1 MTFADEM
8 ASLAPIPYSQPLR
21 SPTGSWLAA
30 ATSPSQITSPV
41 TITSPQANG
50 SIGTPAATE
59 TRPVRQDKKRLSLS
73 FFTKG
78 DISPE
83 KERRSEKQSTE
94 DQFDT
99 ASTTTTTTTTSRSR
113 SKDTA
118 RNRLSFLASTSPP
131 PEALPT
137 FPHSASQHSLALA
150 HSRAQSTDNS
160 RPVTSKSGKSEKVE
174 SKKGTGSS
182 VKKRLSLMGIG
193 KKSSKSSVKSRVDN
207 TLVEE

>member
-1 MTFADEM
+1 MTGLEITFADEM
-8 ASLAPIPYSQPLR
+8 ASIMPVPYSQPLR

-30 ATSPSQITSPV
+30 ATSPSRVASPV
-41 TITSPQANG
+41 PIASPQING
-50 SIGTPAATE
+50 TIGAPAATE

-78 DISPE
+78 DIAPD
-83 KERRSEKQSTE
+83 KERKAEKQTTE
-94 DQFDT
+94 DYLDT
-99 ASTTTTTTTTSRSR
+99 ASTTTSSRSR

-118 RNRLSFLASTSPP
+118 RNRLSFLAPNSPP

-137 FPHSASQHSLALA
+137 FPHSSSQHSLALA
-150 HSRAQSTDNS
+150 QSRGQSIDG
-160 RPVTSKSGKSEKVE
+160 RPVTGKSGKGEKAE